1 MSGFLNGFQHGHRH
15 GPTASAATRVLPGDT
30 RAHAHAWI
38 PPSRTAVGTRTT
50 SASGPPETRP
60 APVPP
65 RVQGCR
71 ATVRPYADTHSGSSS
86 VASSHAAGGDPAFP
100 EATTPPT
107 MAHVVSTSPPTWE
120 VTQKPFS

>member
-1 MSGFLNGFQHGHRH
+1 MSGFQHGHRH
-15 GPTASAATRVLPGDT
+15 KPTASAAARVLAGDT
-30 RAHAHAWI
+30 RAPRARVD
-38 PPSRTAVGTRTT
+38 PPWRTSAGTRAT
-50 SASGPPETRP
+50 SASSPPEIRP

-65 RVQGCR
+65 RARGCR
-71 ATVRPYADTHSGSSS
+71 APVRPYAGTHSGSSS